1 MAFVALANISDITE
15 GKVLTVDTKF
25 IRVGLTK
32 IQEKYYAFEDVCT
45 HDGESMADGELD
57 DCVLTCPRHFAQFD
71 ITNGEALSMPA
82 TEAIPTFAVRINDD
96 KIEVDL
102 ED

>member
-1 MAFVALANISDITE
+1 MTFVALANVSDVTE
-15 GKVLTVDTKF
+15 GKILSVTTKF
-25 IRVGLTK
+25 VQVGLTK
-32 IQEKYYAFEDVCT
+32 IKDKYYAFEDVCT
-45 HDGESMADGELD
+45 HDGESIAGGELD

-71 ITNGEALSMPA
+71 ISTGEALCMPA
-82 TEAIPTFAVRINDD
+82 TEAIPTYAVRVNDD